1 MEEAEL
7 ALRRLVELC
16 RRIKDKHRDRPLKR
30 SRGTERFGKGS
41 IGGGWREMQ
50 KAGGRNGERRRKKR
64 GRRKEG
70 EEGRRREGAKR
81 VERDRKRVGLG
92 LKTRHITVRPDIG
105 LRGF

>member
-41 IGGGWREMQ
+41 VGGGWREMR
-50 KAGGRNGERRRKKR
+50 KGGRKKRRKKKKER

-70 EEGRRREGAKR
+70 REGGGT
-81 VERDRKRVGLG
+81 EQ
-92 LKTRHITVRPDIG
+92 
-105 LRGF
+105 RGWRETGKGWGSV

>member
-50 KAGGRNGERRRKKR
+50 KGGRKKRRKKK
-64 GRRKEG
+64 KEREEEG
-70 EEGRRREGAKR
+70 KKGGKEEGRSKEGG
-81 VERDRKRVGLG
+81 ERQEKGGARSKDQTYHGEG
-92 LKTRHITVRPDIG
+92 PDIG